1 MTESIFPPVFGR
13 RLQAQV
19 VKVGG
24 HVLLEVEV
32 SGTPEPLVS
41 WYKDGIPLEV
51 DFNHSGGS
59 IHALVF
65 DSGLSFVITYRL
77 SIDKININQLYS

>member
-1 MTESIFPPVFGR
+1 MFGR

-19 VKVGG
+19 AKVGG

-32 SGTPEPLVS
+32 SGIPEPDVS

-51 DFNHSGGS
+51 DVNHSNGS

-65 DSGLSFVITYRL
+65 DEGIVI
-77 SIDKININQLYS
+77 QC